1 MRNNQPVNDRE
12 YVVGPDCI
20 IISRTDDK
28 GVITYI
34 NDDFIEVS
42 GFSQDELIGQ
52 PHNIVRHPDMPA
64 EAFRDMWATLK
75 QGKPWGAI
83 VKNRR
88 KDGSYYWIK
97 AMATPLSSGGN
108 MSVRTKATPDQ
119 IRAATALYAQMRR
132 DPSVLLER
140 GEVRGGALK
149 RFVRRINDIDLSKR
163 LWMSTLASI
172 AVVSLSLWLEIG
184 RAHV

>member
-1 MRNNQPVNDRE
+1 
-12 YVVGPDCI
+12 
-20 IISRTDDK
+20 
-28 GVITYI
+28 
-34 NDDFIEVS
+34 
-42 GFSQDELIGQ
+42 
-52 PHNIVRHPDMPA
+52 
-64 EAFRDMWATLK
+64 
-75 QGKPWGAI
+75 
-83 VKNRR
+83 
-88 KDGSYYWIK
+88 
-97 AMATPLSSGGN
+97 MATSLSSGGN

-172 AVVSLSLWLEIG
+172 AVVSLSLWLG
-184 RAHV
+184 LQAVSAVPVAALTPDVASRLADLH